1 MAVMVAPSILSAD
14 FARLG
19 EQVQLIEEAGAEML
33 HIDIMDGHFVPNISI
48 GPAVVQSLRP
58 VSKMEFDVHLMI
70 ENPERFIEDFA
81 RAGADIITVHIE
93 ATRHISRLI
102 QQIKSH
108 GLSVGVSLNPGT
120 PLDMLTYILQDLD
133 MVLLM
138 TVNPGFGGQKFLP
151 EVLPKIVALSGIL
164 KEVNPHCKI
173 QVDGGINIDTARLAS
188 RAGADILVA
197 GAAIFGEPDPPKA
210 MKDILKAAREERQ
223 SRRE

>member
-1 MAVMVAPSILSAD
+1 MAVIIAPSILSAD

-58 VSKMEFDVHLMI
+58 VSRMEFDVHLMI

-81 RAGADIITVHIE
+81 RSGADIITVHIE
-93 ATRHISRLI
+93 ATKHISRLI

-108 GLSVGVSLNPGT
+108 GLSAGVSLNPGT
-120 PLDMLTYILQDLD
+120 PLDMLTYILQELD

-164 KEVNPHCKI
+164 REVNPLCKI

-210 MKDILKAAREERQ
+210 MEAILKAAREER
-223 SRRE
+223 